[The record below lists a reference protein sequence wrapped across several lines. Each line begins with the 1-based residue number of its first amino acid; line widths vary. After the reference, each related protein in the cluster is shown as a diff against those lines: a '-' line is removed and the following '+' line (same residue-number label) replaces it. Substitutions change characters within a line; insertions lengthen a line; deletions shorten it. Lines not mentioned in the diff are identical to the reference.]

1 MKLFP
6 ILLAASVVGA
16 PAMAHHRHSW
26 IVNEYDYIQ
35 ERDRHTC
42 TKLKVE
48 VTQYSDGT
56 SVKNF
61 RRLPWRRCLNGWK
74 HHHHHHHRHIIKED
88 QYPNVGRVDEDGNSC
103 AEGSILG
110 GIAGAGLGAAL
121 SRGDGRLWGIPAGIV
136 GGALVG
142 CQIDGG

>member
-6 ILLAASVVGA
+6 ILLTASVIGA
-16 PAMAHHRHSW
+16 PAMAHHRSSW
-26 IVNEYDYIQ
+26 IINEYNYIQ

-42 TKLKVE
+42 TKLKVK
-48 VTQYSDGT
+48 VTEYSDGT
-56 SVKNF
+56 SMKDF
-61 RRLPWRRCLNGWK
+61 IRLPWRRCLNGWGHY
-74 HHHHHHHRHIIKED
+74 HHHNRRLE
-88 QYPNVGRVDEDGNSC
+88 YENPNIGKVIQKDDDGNSC
-103 AEGSILG
+103 AEGSVLG